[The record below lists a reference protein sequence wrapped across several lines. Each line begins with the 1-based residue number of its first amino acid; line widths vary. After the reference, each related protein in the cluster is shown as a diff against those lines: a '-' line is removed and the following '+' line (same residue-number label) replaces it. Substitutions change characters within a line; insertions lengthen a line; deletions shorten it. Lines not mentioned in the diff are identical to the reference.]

1 MIEDHGVNSHAN
13 SKTRKRKSK
22 RTNGA
27 NGTSGRRMARPRKQL
42 WSSLLFA
49 LCLFAGVALLTQYCH
64 EENGYCEDIF
74 PPAVQRVI
82 MNVGETYKVN
92 SQQLVQKL
100 RSTTLYYEAAQW
112 WDRSKD
118 TTRRITNDIFGTD
131 AMGNLMSDLSNV
143 RTTVGDY
150 IVNTVQPQSLYR
162 WLSRADDTFH
172 TAQRVIQSSI
182 TEATDELALWI
193 EKLHSLVQNYVNEPV
208 RRRNLQAIKTPPD
221 QLIMRVTRDW
231 VKKHEAKRN
240 KLKEPEADKIAR
252 TIVERHDSVKKER
265 ILRALNNNSPNS
277 DSNEPN
283 SKTTS

>member
-1 MIEDHGVNSHAN
+1 
-13 SKTRKRKSK
+13 
-22 RTNGA
+22 
-27 NGTSGRRMARPRKQL
+27 MARPRKQL

-193 EKLHSLVQNYVNEPV
+193 EKLHSLVQNYLNEPV

-265 ILRALNNNSPNS
+265 ILRALNNNSRNS